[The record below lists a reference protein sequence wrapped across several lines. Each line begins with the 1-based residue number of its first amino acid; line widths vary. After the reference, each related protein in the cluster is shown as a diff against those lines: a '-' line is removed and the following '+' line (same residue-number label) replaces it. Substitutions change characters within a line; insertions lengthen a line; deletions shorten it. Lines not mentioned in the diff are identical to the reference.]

1 MPGTPEETTMPRKNA
16 PGRVQ
21 RAATAHEPAAAETVS
36 QKPDFAAPQQNGLDA
51 SESGVTRVSNRESRK
66 EITMDQKTVFTQMQQ
81 FGSEW
86 LKLVAEGT
94 NRFTATL
101 AEVEKIEKQG
111 VAQVVSAVD
120 EAGRVAKEA
129 INASEQISAQWRK
142 AVNEYAQ
149 RTLELLTP
157 KN

>member
-1 MPGTPEETTMPRKNA
+1 MSRKNSRTQPRRA
-16 PGRVQ
+16 TGKVLHRRNFAALQ
-21 RAATAHEPAAAETVS
+21 RKSLDSRAGSVTRMVI
-36 QKPDFAAPQQNGLDA
+36 PDF
-51 SESGVTRVSNRESRK
+51 RK
-66 EITMDQKTVFTQMQQ
+66 ELAMDQKTVFAQMQQ
-81 FGSEW
+81 FGTEW
-86 LKLVAEGT
+86 LKLVSEGT
-94 NRFTATL
+94 NRFTLAL

-129 INASEQISAQWRK
+129 INASEQISAQWRR

-149 RTLELLTP
+149 RTVELLTP

>member
-1 MPGTPEETTMPRKNA
+1 
-16 PGRVQ
+16 
-21 RAATAHEPAAAETVS
+21 
-36 QKPDFAAPQQNGLDA
+36 
-51 SESGVTRVSNRESRK
+51 
-66 EITMDQKTVFTQMQQ
+66 MDQKTVFTQMQQ

-86 LKLVAEGT
+86 IKLVAEST
-94 NRFTATL
+94 NRFTAAL

-111 VAQVVSAVD
+111 VAQAVSAVD

-129 INASEQISAQWRK
+129 INASEQMSAQWRK

-149 RTLELLTP
+149 RTLELLNT

>member
-1 MPGTPEETTMPRKNA
+1 MAGDPTTSES
-16 PGRVQ
+16 
-21 RAATAHEPAAAETVS
+21 RADRA
-36 QKPDFAAPQQNGLDA
+36 DFAALQQNTLDTPPT
-51 SESGVTRVSNRESRK
+51 GVTRGGNPDFREER
-66 EITMDQKTVFTQMQQ
+66 TMDQKTVFTQMQQ

-94 NRFTATL
+94 NRFTAAL

-111 VAQVVSAVD
+111 LAQAVSAVD

-129 INASEQISAQWRK
+129 ITAGEQISATWRK

-149 RTLELLTP
+149 RTLELISP

>member
-1 MPGTPEETTMPRKNA
+1 MSRKNSRKQ
-16 PGRVQ
+16 PGR
-21 RAATAHEPAAAETVS
+21 TAGKVLHRRN
-36 QKPDFAAPQQNGLDA
+36 FAALQRKSLD
-51 SESGVTRVSNRESRK
+51 SGPSSVTRVAIPDFRK
-66 EITMDQKTVFTQMQQ
+66 EIAMDQKTVFAQMQQ
-81 FGSEW
+81 FGTEW
-86 LKLVAEGT
+86 LKLVSEGT
-94 NRFTATL
+94 NRFTLAL

-129 INASEQISAQWRK
+129 INASEQISAQWRR

-149 RTLELLTP
+149 RTVELLTP

>member
-1 MPGTPEETTMPRKNA
+1 
-16 PGRVQ
+16 
-21 RAATAHEPAAAETVS
+21 
-36 QKPDFAAPQQNGLDA
+36 
-51 SESGVTRVSNRESRK
+51 
-66 EITMDQKTVFTQMQQ
+66 MDQKSVFTQMQHV
-81 FGSEW
+81 GTEW
-86 LKLVAEGT
+86 LKLMTEGT
-94 NRFTATL
+94 NRFTTAL

-129 INASEQISAQWRK
+129 ISAGEQISAQWRK
-142 AVNEYAQ
+142 AVNEYTQ